1 MTNFYNFIENEGSLS
16 CPQEPETGQ
25 YSTGCSKA
33 NTAFQ
38 NLEKKNLAFYQ
49 GTSNHGL

>member
-1 MTNFYNFIENEGSLS
+1 MKNFYNFRENEGSLS

-25 YSTGCSKA
+25 YFTGCSKA

-38 NLEKKNLAFYQ
+38 NLKKEKKISFLP
-49 GTSNHGL
+49 SNKQ